1 MTRIALSVAC
11 AAIIVAQ
18 GSAQP
23 PKAPALPPINP
34 AQARLDQTL
43 GGLDGPCYALVAGE
57 NAEILIAA
65 GERGTL
71 LAWPRST
78 WMGVRV
84 GEKAPDVVPGH
95 DGPITA
101 LAWGNKDWLASAAAD
116 RKIRL
121 WAMPAHEVKHT
132 LETGELVRALAISPD
147 GKRLA
152 AGDDS
157 NVIHQFD
164 TATGKPTGK
173 LAGHSDW
180 ITSLAFSSDGTRLVS
195 GGLDGQL
202 LLWDVAA
209 SKKLRDLQI
218 RTPPVANAPPPPPMA
233 ITAVAFRADGKMLAA
248 GTSAG
253 TIHFV
258 NPEDGKLMRS
268 TATPHN
274 GAVTGLAFHPG
285 GTVLASCSK
294 DRTVKL
300 WDVNG
305 GGQLVN
311 LDGHTAWVQGVT
323 FLERGTRLATAGA
336 DQTVRVWDL
345 TPKK

>member
-1 MTRIALSVAC
+1 MTRIAMCSTFVALL
-11 AAIIVAQ
+11 VSQ
-18 GSAQP
+18 VNAQP
-23 PKAPALPPINP
+23 PKASQLPPINP

-43 GGLDGPCYALVAGE
+43 GGLDGPCYALAAGE
-57 NAEILIAA
+57 DAEILIAA

-84 GEKAPDVVPGH
+84 GEKAPDVAPAH

-116 RKIRL
+116 RRIRL
-121 WAMPAHEVKHT
+121 WAMPGREVKQT
-132 LETGELVRALAISPD
+132 LETAELVRALAISPD

-152 AGDDS
+152 AGDDG
-157 NVIHQFD
+157 NAITLFD

-173 LAGHSDW
+173 LAGHSNW
-180 ITSLAFSSDGTRLVS
+180 VTCLAFSADGTRLAS
-195 GGLDGQL
+195 GGLDGEL
-202 LLWDVAA
+202 LLWEVSAA
-209 SKKLRDLQI
+209 KRLRDLQA
-218 RTPPVANAPPPPPMA
+218 RTPPAANAPPTATPAVSA
-233 ITAVAFRADGKMLAA
+233 IAFRADGKMVAA
-248 GTSAG
+248 GNNAG
-253 TIHFV
+253 QIHFI
-258 NPEDGKLMRS
+258 NPDDGKVVRA
-268 TATPHN
+268 TAASHN
-274 GAVTGLAFHPG
+274 GGVTGLAFHPG
-285 GTVLASCSK
+285 GAILASCSK

-311 LDGHTAWVQGVT
+311 LDGHTAWVQGVV